1 MKLKKITITKGKI
14 TGLVIG
20 LILTATL
27 FFVLIFIQR
36 EMLKDTEKTTVV
48 LANRQIP
55 AGTVITET
63 NASEFLK
70 ETEIS
75 SALAIKETY
84 ISVKD
89 LYGKYVLRNT
99 AGGEIIYDGTIGDE
113 AEILSHYEQPTE
125 LSITISEEAAAVAG
139 TIRKGDTVNV
149 YASLFDEYG
158 HQSFQLILENVLVN
172 EVYDENMVKIAMSD
186 KELVALTFTLY
197 LEAEEVPT
205 LLDKLKTKEIF
216 VVKVK

>member
-1 MKLKKITITKGKI
+1 MKKITITKGKI

-27 FFVLIFIQR
+27 FFVLVFIQR
-36 EMLKDTEKTTVV
+36 EMLKDTEKTMVV
-48 LANRQIP
+48 LASRQIP

-63 NASEFLK
+63 NAKELLK
-70 ETEIS
+70 EAEVS
-75 SALAIKETY
+75 STLAITETY
-84 ISVKD
+84 ISVAD
-89 LYGKYVLRNT
+89 LYGKYVTRNT
-99 AGGEIIYDGTIGDE
+99 AGGEIIYDGIVGDE
-113 AEILSHYEQPTE
+113 VEILSHYENPTE

-139 TIRKGDTVNV
+139 TIRKGEYVNV
-149 YASLFDEYG
+149 YASLFDEHG
-158 HQSFQLILENVLVN
+158 NQSFQLILENVLVN
-172 EVYDENMVKIAMSD
+172 EVYDKDMVKIAMSD

>member
-1 MKLKKITITKGKI
+1 MKKITITKGKI

-20 LILTATL
+20 LILTAAL
-27 FFVLIFIQR
+27 FFVLVFIQR

-48 LANRQIP
+48 LASRHIP
-55 AGTVITET
+55 AGTVLTET
-63 NASEFLK
+63 NAKDFLK
-70 ETEIS
+70 EVEVS
-75 SALAIKETY
+75 SSLAITDAY
-84 ISVKD
+84 LSVTE
-89 LYGKYVLRNT
+89 LFGKYVTRNT
-99 AGGEIIYDGTIGDE
+99 TSGEIIYDGIIGDE
-113 AEILSHYEQPTE
+113 AEILSHYENPTE

-139 TIRKGDTVNV
+139 TIRKGEYVNV

-158 HQSFQLILENVLVN
+158 NQSFQLILENELVN

-186 KELVALTFTLY
+186 TEQVALTFTLY